1 MQSLVRRCI
10 SFQPKMFSSM
20 HVKTISTR
28 NLTLPLT
35 SLPLVP
41 PYRPAPHLVLSRR
54 PAHSNPTSSVTR
66 DFEKCLKDEIK
77 YEHSV
82 LTDLPTIK
90 GFKTSIN
97 GLEATFSR
105 DLKNE
110 LVSVSVH
117 AHEKIEPEIFSDPET
132 IDGKSADE
140 CDEDATPDEFAYLPL
155 IYIDITKPDG
165 TKLKI
170 DCSFNPEADSLQTIL
185 ETGLIIN
192 SARIVP
198 PGTKDVGECYAL
210 EGMHFDDKIYDHMVE
225 YLECKGLG
233 IDFLNELIQFYQAFE
248 HQLYL
253 KQFLLKLSNFL
264 KT

>member
-1 MQSLVRRCI
+1 M
-10 SFQPKMFSSM
+10 K
-20 HVKTISTR
+20 
-28 NLTLPLT
+28 
-35 SLPLVP
+35 
-41 PYRPAPHLVLSRR
+41 
-54 PAHSNPTSSVTR
+54 
-66 DFEKCLKDEIK
+66 EEIN

-90 GFKTSIN
+90 GFKTVIT

-105 DLKNE
+105 ELKNE

-140 CDEDATPDEFAYLPL
+140 YDEEREADQFAYLPL

-185 ETGLIIN
+185 ETGLMIN

-198 PGTKDVGECYAL
+198 PDTKDVGDCYAL
-210 EGMHFDDKIYDHMVE
+210 EGTHFDDKIYDHMVE
-225 YLECKGLG
+225 YLESKGLG